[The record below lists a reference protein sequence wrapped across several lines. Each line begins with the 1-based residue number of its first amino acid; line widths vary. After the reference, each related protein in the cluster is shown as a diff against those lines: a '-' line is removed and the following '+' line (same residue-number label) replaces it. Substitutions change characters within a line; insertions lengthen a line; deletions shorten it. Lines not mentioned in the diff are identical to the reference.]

1 MRLEVVLRPAD
12 RLEDRARPQRAPLD
26 RQVEVAEDLL
36 HEALLVVGVV
46 DDEPRRQADR
56 GAVRAQDPGAEGVE
70 GAHLDLPPVVRADE
84 GDDPLAHLAGGL
96 VREGD
101 GEDPPRGDVP
111 DADEVGDAVGDDPRL
126 ARSGAGEDEERPL
139 GRRDGAGLLG
149 VEAGEDPR
157 LQLRAVSGAGREAA
171 VALRR
176 PGVRAGRA
184 PRLVVE
190 DRRFGE
196 GRLGW
201 VGAGRLAGG
210 REPGWRCGGRVGQGR
225 FGLLEPGRGGIHVAI
240 VPAAAS
246 PPLHGWRS
254 GAGTTATGAA
264 SPMTLSRRGCRP
276 ARRSPRRAAAPRS

>member
-1 MRLEVVLRPAD
+1 MTNRGDRPIEAPSSRRIWAHRAWKVPILTFRPSSAPTRATIRSRISPAALFVNVTARIRHGATFRTPTRWATRWATTRVLPDPAPARMRSGPSVVVTARACSGLR
-12 RLEDRARPQRAPLD
+12 RARIRASSS
-26 RQVEVAEDLL
+26 
-36 HEALLVVGVV
+36 
-46 DDEPRRQADR
+46 
-56 GAVRAQDPGAEGVE
+56 
-70 GAHLDLPPVVRADE
+70 
-84 GDDPLAHLAGGL
+84 
-96 VREGD
+96 
-101 GEDPPRGDVP
+101 
-111 DADEVGDAVGDDPRL
+111 
-126 ARSGAGEDEERPL
+126 ARSSD
-139 GRRDGAGLLG
+139 
-149 VEAGEDPR
+149 
-157 LQLRAVSGAGREAA
+157 AGREAA

-176 PGVRAGRA
+176 PGVLAGRA

-276 ARRSPRRAAAPRS
+276 ARRSPRRAAARRS